1 MSSATVAEKRTLM
14 GQLLNDMRKDMNLL
28 DKSNQVT
35 NFAEQEEENDFSPTL
50 LANVDNCISAF
61 CSFVVYRNNILIILF
76 YFTVYSL
83 ALVLFMFINFFNV
96 KLKITNIS
104 GLFCIPTWDKLE
116 LRIKIRTT
124 TSYDL
129 GDAEIKIYIRTKKT
143 RSRTNRYQMML
154 V

>member
-1 MSSATVAEKRTLM
+1 M
-14 GQLLNDMRKDMNLL
+14 GQLLNDMREDMNLL

-61 CSFVVYRNNILIILF
+61 RSFVVYRNNILIILF
-76 YFTVYSL
+76 YFTIYSL

-104 GLFCIPTWDKLE
+104 GLFRVPIWDKLE
-116 LRIKIRTT
+116 
-124 TSYDL
+124 
-129 GDAEIKIYIRTKKT
+129 
-143 RSRTNRYQMML
+143 
-154 V
+154 

>member
-1 MSSATVAEKRTLM
+1 M

-104 GLFCIPTWDKLE
+104 GLFHVPIWDKLE
-116 LRIKIRTT
+116 
-124 TSYDL
+124 
-129 GDAEIKIYIRTKKT
+129 
-143 RSRTNRYQMML
+143 
-154 V
+154 

>member
-1 MSSATVAEKRTLM
+1 M
-14 GQLLNDMRKDMNLL
+14 GQLLNDMREDMNLL

-61 CSFVVYRNNILIILF
+61 LSFIVYRNNILIILF
-76 YFTVYSL
+76 YFTIYSL

-104 GLFCIPTWDKLE
+104 GLFCVPIWDKLE
-116 LRIKIRTT
+116 
-124 TSYDL
+124 
-129 GDAEIKIYIRTKKT
+129 
-143 RSRTNRYQMML
+143 
-154 V
+154 

>member
-1 MSSATVAEKRTLM
+1 M
-14 GQLLNDMRKDMNLL
+14 GQLLNDMREDMNLL

-61 CSFVVYRNNILIILF
+61 RSFVVYRNNILIILF
-76 YFTVYSL
+76 YFTIYSL

-104 GLFCIPTWDKLE
+104 GLFCVPIWDKLE
-116 LRIKIRTT
+116 
-124 TSYDL
+124 
-129 GDAEIKIYIRTKKT
+129 
-143 RSRTNRYQMML
+143 
-154 V
+154 

>member
-1 MSSATVAEKRTLM
+1 M

-61 CSFVVYRNNILIILF
+61 RSFVVYRNNILIILF
-76 YFTVYSL
+76 YFTIYSL

-104 GLFCIPTWDKLE
+104 GLFCAPIWDKLE
-116 LRIKIRTT
+116 
-124 TSYDL
+124 
-129 GDAEIKIYIRTKKT
+129 
-143 RSRTNRYQMML
+143 
-154 V
+154 

>member
-1 MSSATVAEKRTLM
+1 M

-61 CSFVVYRNNILIILF
+61 RSFVVYRNNILIILF
-76 YFTVYSL
+76 YFTIYSL

-104 GLFCIPTWDKLE
+104 GLFCVLIWDKLE
-116 LRIKIRTT
+116 
-124 TSYDL
+124 
-129 GDAEIKIYIRTKKT
+129 
-143 RSRTNRYQMML
+143 
-154 V
+154 

>member
-1 MSSATVAEKRTLM
+1 M
-14 GQLLNDMRKDMNLL
+14 GQLLNDMREDMNLL
-28 DKSNQVT
+28 NKSNQVT

-76 YFTVYSL
+76 YFTIYSL

-104 GLFCIPTWDKLE
+104 GLFRVRIWDKLE
-116 LRIKIRTT
+116 
-124 TSYDL
+124 
-129 GDAEIKIYIRTKKT
+129 
-143 RSRTNRYQMML
+143 
-154 V
+154 

>member
-1 MSSATVAEKRTLM
+1 M

-50 LANVDNCISAF
+50 LANVDNCISTF

-76 YFTVYSL
+76 YFTIYSL

-104 GLFCIPTWDKLE
+104 GLFCVLIWDKLE
-116 LRIKIRTT
+116 
-124 TSYDL
+124 
-129 GDAEIKIYIRTKKT
+129 
-143 RSRTNRYQMML
+143 
-154 V
+154 

>member
-1 MSSATVAEKRTLM
+1 M
-14 GQLLNDMRKDMNLL
+14 GQLLNDMREDMNLL

-76 YFTVYSL
+76 YFTIYSL

-104 GLFCIPTWDKLE
+104 GLFCVPIWDKLE
-116 LRIKIRTT
+116 
-124 TSYDL
+124 
-129 GDAEIKIYIRTKKT
+129 
-143 RSRTNRYQMML
+143 
-154 V
+154 